1 MSLPLVNWDTVARSI
16 RPVILLHLLL
26 TGDISEY
33 DNCLVRV
40 TDGTTGGNRRRL
52 GPIRSGLTREV
63 EILSLTPHTG
73 VHEEAAEAT
82 PSYPSLY
89 LYAHGNMTHTGT
101 SMGKA
106 KMSMEIFAA
115 VLKQWRQEELTYIR
129 EPEMGRGLQSH
140 RKETRELAHT

>member
-1 MSLPLVNWDTVARSI
+1 MSLPLVDWDTVARSI
-16 RPVILLHLLL
+16 RPVVLLHLLL

-40 TDGTTGGNRRRL
+40 TDGTTGGSRRRL

-82 PSYPSLY
+82 PQVTRPYIC
-89 LYAHGNMTHTGT
+89 TR
-101 SMGKA
+101 
-106 KMSMEIFAA
+106 ME
-115 VLKQWRQEELTYIR
+115 T
-129 EPEMGRGLQSH
+129 
-140 RKETRELAHT
+140 